1 MFIESVQRWNRMH
14 ERLVKNLIKQFI
26 PRRVVRGLALLAV
39 ATLGA
44 CVHVPPPGI
53 GEAVS
58 WDRLPGWNDERHAQA
73 WPALQAGCK
82 VLPQRDPSWV
92 NICLYAS
99 LLAEPDDA
107 AARAFFETNFTAYA
121 VYADEGKQDGL
132 VTGYYEPL
140 LYGSRT
146 RTERYRYPIYARPD
160 DLLIVDLGE
169 VYPEL
174 KGKRLRGRIDGR
186 RVVPYHSRAQIE
198 NSKRPAAKPIVWVD
212 DSVAL
217 FFLHVQGSGR
227 VQLAEGDMLFVGY
240 ADQNGHPYR
249 SLGRRLVDMGVM
261 KLEDVTMQ
269 SMRAWL
275 AANPEQIVSLLN
287 SNPSYIF
294 FEERN
299 SDLPGPIGA
308 LKVPLLAE
316 RAIAVDPAFV
326 PLGVPVWLDTT
337 LPEEIPTPY
346 RRLVFA
352 QDTGGAIK
360 GPVRADLFFGF
371 GDRAEDLAG
380 KMKQPGRLYVLLPTV
395 RVTAR

>member
-1 MFIESVQRWNRMH
+1 MALRA
-14 ERLVKNLIKQFI
+14 
-26 PRRVVRGLALLAV
+26 GALALIASLAS
-39 ATLGA
+39 
-44 CVHVPPPGI
+44 CVHVPPPGV

-58 WDRLPGWNDERHAQA
+58 WNRLSGWNEERHAQA
-73 WPALQAGCK
+73 WPALLAGCK
-82 VLPQRDPSWV
+82 VLAQRDATWSS
-92 NICLYAS
+92 ICLDAVM
-99 LLAEPDDA
+99 LPDPDDTT
-107 AARAFFETNFTAYA
+107 ARAFFETRFTPHA
-121 VYADEGKQDGL
+121 VYADEGKSDGL
-132 VTGYYEPL
+132 ITGYYEPL

-169 VYPEL
+169 LYPEL
-174 KGKRLRGRIDGR
+174 KGKRLRGRVDGR

-198 NSKRPAAKPIVWVD
+198 NGKRSVAKPIVWVD
-212 DSVAL
+212 DLVTL

-227 VQLAEGDMLFVGY
+227 VQLPDGEMLFVGY

-249 SLGRRLVDMGVM
+249 SLGRHLVDMGVM

-275 AANPEQIVSLLN
+275 AANPGQVASLLN

-294 FEERN
+294 FEERPN
-299 SDLPGPIGA
+299 DAPGPLGA

-316 RAIAVDPAFV
+316 RSIAVDPVFV
-326 PLGVPVWLDTT
+326 PLGTPVWLDTT
-337 LPEEIPTPY
+337 LPEESSQTCPHCVPRDVVDAPPY

-371 GDRAEDLAG
+371 GNRAEDLAG
-380 KMKQPGRLYVLLPTV
+380 KMKQPGRMYVLLPAA
-395 RVTAR
+395 RMTAR